1 MVLRIGGKNL
11 SGASKRGELRAKF
24 VFLITMLAF
33 RFLRNVLHVNKRQTE
48 LLSRKSIKPVFI
60 YPMRPFS
67 LLNFPTS
74 IPPTSKPVSLMNFSR
89 YSTKTAPPPP
99 PPPPADK
106 NARGKA
112 ILNRI
117 SRIFTF
123 SISSIL
129 VVGALGVAGLVV
141 YLILSELFLPSG
153 DTKTFN
159 KAVKLIESNEQAQ
172 KALNFNPGERLRA
185 YGEVPG
191 DKWVRNRPVQS
202 VRKKG
207 ADGKDH
213 LLMRFHVESNS
224 GKHASVVLEQIDTSF
239 WSSEF
244 AYIALELPSKH
255 RMYIVEPKFSPN
267 EYVPRSSGLGKSNG
281 FLGLKWGPKKD

>member
-1 MVLRIGGKNL
+1 
-11 SGASKRGELRAKF
+11 
-24 VFLITMLAF
+24 MLGF
-33 RFLRNVLHVNKRQTE
+33 RSLRNVGNVFKRPTSFVSHNK
-48 LLSRKSIKPVFI
+48 LAV
-60 YPMRPFS
+60 PFS
-67 LLNFPTS
+67 IRAYSFLSSSRNLGAVGQLSFSPL
-74 IPPTSKPVSLMNFSR
+74 SLMSFAK

-99 PPPPADK
+99 PPPSDK
-106 NARGKA
+106 DARGKA

-159 KAVKLIESNEQAQ
+159 KAVKLIELNEAAQ
-172 KALNFNPGERLRA
+172 KALQFEAGERLKA

-202 VRKKG
+202 TRKKG

-224 GKHASVVLEQIDTSF
+224 GKHASVVLEQIDESF

-244 AYIALELPSKH
+244 AYIALDLPSRH
-255 RMYIVEPKFSPN
+255 RLYIVDPKFSPS
-267 EYVPRSSGLGKSNG
+267 EYVPRSAALGNNSG